1 MAGKI
6 IVRIFDTPQ
15 RPQFF
20 LLNKYNG
27 KWINNIRGV
36 SELQLAARANAQATS
51 FRNFK
56 GPDV

>member
-27 KWINNIRGV
+27 KWIHNIRGV